1 MSTHVRVW
9 AVILLALFVA
19 ACDEAPTGAR
29 ETTSLKV
36 YRHSMDG
43 SPTNLDPVQGS
54 TLYTDFVIKNIYDT
68 LYAYKYLKR
77 PYELKPNL
85 AVSMPEVSPDGLTH
99 TIRIKQGVRF
109 ADSEIFPNGVGR
121 EVTAQDFVY
130 SLKRHFDPANRSQG
144 AWLWQGRITGLDEW
158 KDAGAH
164 YDQDVPGLRA
174 LDNYTI
180 QIQLTSPYPQLVF
193 TLAMQQSAIVPRE
206 AVDRYGREFGVN
218 PVGSGPFTLKSFH
231 TQRAVLTRNPSFRE
245 EPVDVYYEGFD
256 QAVHGPLGLEQ
267 IHGRTPPFVDR
278 LEIQF
283 IEQTAARWN
292 SFTKGTEAQFT
303 SVPPEQIDAVVAQK
317 QPTVVLNA
325 EFDQQYFHATELE
338 AGMIYQLFNMDD
350 PSVGY
355 SDDPVQNDRN
365 KALRCA
371 IRMGFNWAD
380 RIDRF
385 YYGIGQPY
393 PGVVPPVVP
402 EFDPAMPPE
411 SVVYD
416 PAGGRQLLAANGWN
430 SGNLPI
436 IEYGAPSV
444 VTQLQMFEQFRG
456 WMLNIGYP
464 AEKIKL
470 RSYATFGDFIRAAS
484 ERKIMFMGM
493 GWGLDYPDAQNTLQ
507 LFYGPNAAP
516 GSNFANWLHPE
527 FDSLY
532 EQTSVMQ
539 PSADRTSLFRE
550 MNQMVVDDCVHI
562 GGFSRTRLY
571 LWHRD
576 VTMFPDR
583 GVLGGYFLKYVDVG
597 V

>member
-1 MSTHVRVW
+1 MSTFPRVW
-9 AVILLALFVA
+9 ALVVLALTIVG
-19 ACDEAPTGAR
+19 CGEAPTGGDSAL
-29 ETTSLKV
+29 LKV

-68 LYAYKYLKR
+68 LYSYKYLKR

-85 AVSMPEVSPDGLTH
+85 AVAMPEVSPDGLTY
-99 TIRIKQGVRF
+99 TIRIKQGVEF
-109 ADSEIFPNGVGR
+109 ADSEVFPNGVGR
-121 EVTAQDFVY
+121 EVTARDFVY

-144 AWLWQGRITGLDEW
+144 AWLWQGKIVGLDQW
-158 KDAGAH
+158 KDAGAS
-164 YDQDVPGLRA
+164 YDAVVSGLRA
-174 LDNYTI
+174 LDDYTI
-180 QIQLTSPYPQLVF
+180 QIQLTTPYPQLVF

-206 AVDRYGREFGVN
+206 AVERYGREFGVN

-231 TQRAVLTRNPSFRE
+231 TQRAVLTRNGNFRQ
-245 EPVDVYYEGFD
+245 EPVDIYYEGFD
-256 QAVHGPLGLEQ
+256 QSVHGPLGLEQ
-267 IHGRTPPFVDR
+267 LHGRAPPFVDR

-303 SVPPEQIDAVVAQK
+303 SVPPEQIDVVVAQK

-325 EFDQQYFHATELE
+325 EFDQQYFHTAELE

-350 PSVGY
+350 ASVGY
-355 SDDPVQNDRN
+355 SDDPVQNERN

-371 IRMGFNWAD
+371 IRMGFNWPD

-385 YYGIGQPY
+385 YYGIGQAY
-393 PGVVPPVVP
+393 PGVIPPVVP
-402 EFDPAMPPE
+402 EFDPNMAQE
-411 SVVYD
+411 SVLYD
-416 PAGGRQLLAANGWN
+416 PDGARQLLAANGWN
-430 SGNLPI
+430 TSNLPI

-470 RSYATFGDFIRAAS
+470 RSFATFGDFIRAAS
-484 ERKIMFMGM
+484 ERKIMFLGM

-507 LFYGPNAAP
+507 LFYGPFGAP
-516 GSNFANWLHPE
+516 GSNFANWVNDE
-527 FDSLY
+527 FDALY
-532 EQTSVMQ
+532 DETAVMQ
-539 PSADRTSLFRE
+539 PSAERTAMFRE
-550 MNQMVVDDCVHI
+550 MNQMVVDECVHI

-576 VTMFPDR
+576 VVMFPDR
-583 GVLGGYFLKYVDVG
+583 GVLGGYFLKYVDV
-597 V
+597 VI

>member
-1 MSTHVRVW
+1 
-9 AVILLALFVA
+9 
-19 ACDEAPTGAR
+19 
-29 ETTSLKV
+29 
-36 YRHSMDG
+36 MDG

-68 LYAYKYLKR
+68 LYSYKYLKR

-85 AVSMPEVSPDGLTH
+85 AVAMPEVSPDGLTY
-99 TIRIKQGVRF
+99 TIRIKQGVEF
-109 ADSEIFPNGVGR
+109 ADSEVFPNGVGR
-121 EVTAQDFVY
+121 EVTARDFVY

-144 AWLWQGRITGLDEW
+144 AWLWQGKIVGLDQW
-158 KDAGAH
+158 KDAGAS
-164 YDQDVPGLRA
+164 YDAVVSGLRA
-174 LDNYTI
+174 LDDYTI
-180 QIQLTSPYPQLVF
+180 QIQLTTPYPQLVF

-206 AVDRYGREFGVN
+206 AVERYGREFGVN

-231 TQRAVLTRNPSFRE
+231 TQRAVLTRNGNFRQ
-245 EPVDVYYEGFD
+245 EPVDIYYEGFD
-256 QAVHGPLGLEQ
+256 QSVHGPLGLEQ
-267 IHGRTPPFVDR
+267 LHGRAPPFVDR

-303 SVPPEQIDAVVAQK
+303 SVPPEQIDVVVAQK

-325 EFDQQYFHATELE
+325 EFDQQYFHTAELE

-350 PSVGY
+350 ASVGY
-355 SDDPVQNDRN
+355 SDDPVQNERN

-371 IRMGFNWAD
+371 IRMGFNWPD

-385 YYGIGQPY
+385 YYGIGQAY
-393 PGVVPPVVP
+393 PGVIPPVVP
-402 EFDPAMPPE
+402 EFDPNMAQE
-411 SVVYD
+411 SVLYD
-416 PAGGRQLLAANGWN
+416 PDGARQLLAANGWN
-430 SGNLPI
+430 TSNLPI

-470 RSYATFGDFIRAAS
+470 RSFATFGDFIRAAS
-484 ERKIMFMGM
+484 ERKIMFLGM

-507 LFYGPNAAP
+507 LFYGPFGAP
-516 GSNFANWLHPE
+516 GSNFANWVNDE
-527 FDSLY
+527 FDALY
-532 EQTSVMQ
+532 DETAVMQ
-539 PSADRTSLFRE
+539 PSAERTAMFRE
-550 MNQMVVDDCVHI
+550 MNQMVVDECVHI

-576 VTMFPDR
+576 VVMFPDR
-583 GVLGGYFLKYVDVG
+583 GVLGGYFLKYVDV
-597 V
+597 VI

>member
-1 MSTHVRVW
+1 
-9 AVILLALFVA
+9 
-19 ACDEAPTGAR
+19 
-29 ETTSLKV
+29 
-36 YRHSMDG
+36 MDG

-68 LYAYKYLKR
+68 LYSYKYLKR

-85 AVSMPEVSPDGLTH
+85 AVAMPEVSSDGLTY
-99 TIRIKQGVRF
+99 TIRIKQGVEF
-109 ADSEIFPNGVGR
+109 ADSEVFPNGVGR
-121 EVTAQDFVY
+121 EVTARDFVY

-144 AWLWQGRITGLDEW
+144 AWLWQGKIVGLDQW
-158 KDAGAH
+158 KDAGAS
-164 YDQDVPGLRA
+164 YDAVVSGLRA
-174 LDNYTI
+174 LDDYTI
-180 QIQLTSPYPQLVF
+180 QIQLTTPYPQLVF

-206 AVDRYGREFGVN
+206 AVERYGREFGVN

-231 TQRAVLTRNPSFRE
+231 TQRAVLTRNGNFRQ
-245 EPVDVYYEGFD
+245 EPVDIYYEGFD
-256 QAVHGPLGLEQ
+256 QSVHGPLGLEQ
-267 IHGRTPPFVDR
+267 LHGRAPPFVDR

-292 SFTKGTEAQFT
+292 SFTKGTEAQVT
-303 SVPPEQIDAVVAQK
+303 SVPPEQIDVVVAQK

-325 EFDQQYFHATELE
+325 EFDQQYFHTAELE

-350 PSVGY
+350 ASVGY
-355 SDDPVQNDRN
+355 SDDPVQNERN

-371 IRMGFNWAD
+371 IRMGFNWPD

-385 YYGIGQPY
+385 YYGIGQAY
-393 PGVVPPVVP
+393 PGVIPPVVP
-402 EFDPAMPPE
+402 EFDPNMAQE
-411 SVVYD
+411 SVLYD
-416 PAGGRQLLAANGWN
+416 PDGARKLLAANGWN
-430 SGNLPI
+430 TSNLPI

-470 RSYATFGDFIRAAS
+470 RSFATFGDFIRAAS
-484 ERKIMFMGM
+484 ERKIMFLGM

-507 LFYGPNAAP
+507 LFYGPFGAP
-516 GSNFANWLHPE
+516 GSNFANWVNDE
-527 FDSLY
+527 FDALY
-532 EQTSVMQ
+532 DETAVMQ
-539 PSADRTSLFRE
+539 PSAERTAMFRE
-550 MNQMVVDDCVHI
+550 MNQMVVDECVHI

-576 VTMFPDR
+576 VVMFPDR
-583 GVLGGYFLKYVDVG
+583 GVLGGYFLKYVDV
-597 V
+597 VI

>member
-1 MSTHVRVW
+1 MSTFPRVW
-9 AVILLALFVA
+9 ALVVLALTIVG
-19 ACDEAPTGAR
+19 CGEAPTGGDSAL
-29 ETTSLKV
+29 LKV

-68 LYAYKYLKR
+68 LYSYKYLKR

-85 AVSMPEVSPDGLTH
+85 AVAMPEVSSDGLTY
-99 TIRIKQGVRF
+99 TIRIKQGVEF
-109 ADSEIFPNGVGR
+109 ADSEVFPNGVGR
-121 EVTAQDFVY
+121 EVTARDFVY

-144 AWLWQGRITGLDEW
+144 AWLWQGKIVGLDQW
-158 KDAGAH
+158 KDAGAS
-164 YDQDVPGLRA
+164 YDAVVSGLRA
-174 LDNYTI
+174 LDDYTI
-180 QIQLTSPYPQLVF
+180 QIQLTTPYPQLVF

-206 AVDRYGREFGVN
+206 AVERYGREFGVN

-231 TQRAVLTRNPSFRE
+231 TQRAVLTRNGNFRQ
-245 EPVDVYYEGFD
+245 EPVDIYYEGFD
-256 QAVHGPLGLEQ
+256 QSVHGPLGLEQ
-267 IHGRTPPFVDR
+267 LHGRAPPFVDR

-303 SVPPEQIDAVVAQK
+303 SVPPEQIDVVVAQK

-325 EFDQQYFHATELE
+325 EFDQQYFHTAELE

-350 PSVGY
+350 ASVGY
-355 SDDPVQNDRN
+355 SDDPVQNERN

-371 IRMGFNWAD
+371 IRMGFNWPD

-385 YYGIGQPY
+385 YYGIGQAY
-393 PGVVPPVVP
+393 PGVIPPVVP
-402 EFDPAMPPE
+402 EFDPNMAQE
-411 SVVYD
+411 SVLYD
-416 PAGGRQLLAANGWN
+416 PDGARQLLAANGWN
-430 SGNLPI
+430 TSNLPI

-470 RSYATFGDFIRAAS
+470 RSFATFGDFIRAAS
-484 ERKIMFMGM
+484 ERKIMFLGM

-507 LFYGPNAAP
+507 LFYGPFGAP
-516 GSNFANWLHPE
+516 GSNFANWVNDE
-527 FDSLY
+527 FDALY
-532 EQTSVMQ
+532 DETAVMQ
-539 PSADRTSLFRE
+539 PSAERTAMFRE
-550 MNQMVVDDCVHI
+550 MNQMVVDECVHI

-576 VTMFPDR
+576 VVMFPDR
-583 GVLGGYFLKYVDVG
+583 GVLGGYFLKYVDV
-597 V
+597 VI